1 MQHSIPIYILIM
13 ASVTLAIRILPLT
26 LIRKKIRNR
35 TLRSFLY
42 YVPYVT
48 LAVMTFPA
56 MVEAT
61 GSLISGGAAFVVG
74 LVLAW
79 FGVSLFGVALC
90 SCLIVFLLELFLI

>member
-1 MQHSIPIYILIM
+1 
-13 ASVTLAIRILPLT
+13 
-26 LIRKKIRNR
+26 
-35 TLRSFLY
+35 
-42 YVPYVT
+42 
-48 LAVMTFPA
+48 MTFPA